1 MDLDVHLAAI
11 AAGDAGAFGR
21 WLAGA
26 ERPVRESLRP
36 FAVHVDCEA
45 VLQETLLRIW
55 QVAPRIEHDGKPNSA
70 LRLAVRIARNL
81 AISEL
86 RRVRTVGVSQEMID
100 SVPAPSPAEPPDPI
114 LRRAI
119 EECRRALPLKPAQA
133 LAARLESAGAERD
146 ETLAERLG
154 MRVNTFL
161 QNFTRA
167 RKMLANCLRDKG
179 VAVEEL
185 A

>member
-45 VLQETLLRIW
+45 VVQETLLRIW
-55 QVAPRIEHDGKPNSA
+55 QVAPQIESDGKPNSA

-86 RRVRTVGVSQEMID
+86 RRKRTVGVTAEMIE
-100 SVPAPSPAEPPDPI
+100 SVPEANPAEPPDPI

-119 EECRRALPLKPAQA
+119 EECRGELPLKPAQA
-133 LAARLESAGAERD
+133 LSARLENGGIDRD

-167 RKMLANCLRDKG
+167 RKLLANCLRNKG
-179 VAVEEL
+179 IAMEEL